1 MLSSDQKALLSNK
14 LKNLLE
20 NSEEITAALVTT
32 VDGHLCAMHQR
43 DNYPLDRLATM
54 GSSLMSL
61 GDTITAELKMGGCR
75 NIISENE
82 SGIVTFMHI
91 DASLVLVTITLQKNA
106 LGMLLAHS
114 RKAAEEMSKMLN

>member
-1 MLSSDQKALLSNK
+1 MLSSEQKQFLNNK
-14 LKNLLE
+14 LQTLLE

-43 DNYPLDRLATM
+43 KNYPLDRLATM

-61 GDTITAELKMGGCR
+61 GDTITAELKMGSCR

-91 DASLVLVTITLQKNA
+91 NESLVLVTITLQKNA
-106 LGMLLAHS
+106 LGLLLAHS
-114 RKAAEEMSKMLN
+114 RKAAEEMAKLL

>member
-1 MLSSDQKALLSNK
+1 MLSSDQKNLLSNK
-14 LKNLLE
+14 LRTLLE

-43 DNYPLDRLATM
+43 ENYPLDRLATM

-91 DASLVLVTITLQKNA
+91 NESLVLVTITLQKNS
-106 LGMLLAHS
+106 LGLLLAHS
-114 RKAAEEMSKMLN
+114 RKAAEEMANLIK

>member
-114 RKAAEEMSKMLN
+114 RKAAEEMSKMLS